1 MTRLFAPAVSAMNRL
16 TYPAKFAVI
25 AVLFTVPL
33 LLVCLFLT
41 RELNERIQFTRQE
54 LYGNEYLHPLRNLMV
69 VLQGQ
74 RRIYG
79 RVDDPRID
87 AARLSIELAQSISA
101 IDDIDR
107 KWGTR
112 LNCSADWQRLKQT
125 IQDWN
130 NQASSMSP
138 RQRFRDLTHRIGEL
152 VELMHQV
159 GDNSNLILDPNLD
172 SYYLIKSV
180 VETLPLLAEQKQLA
194 LCLADHRIASDVNG
208 ALRDYQLSNQVSSI
222 VAMDRELQRNLRVA
236 FEESLDETLGPRLSP
251 TVQDSVAATDRFVH
265 FLEQT
270 EPDVAR
276 ADLSKLESLAET
288 TIAADSRLY
297 ERFSEA
303 LDQRLYARIQSFD
316 RRILLV
322 LLTTLPFVLAAVY
335 LFVGFYLA
343 VNRTVSALD
352 VATQRML
359 AGEMSD
365 PWLPVD
371 SRDELSRVTQAF
383 RVIFHQLQTEAA
395 ELQRAREVAEAA
407 NQAKG
412 EFLANMSHE
421 IRTPMNAII
430 GMTEIVLSTPL
441 TPEQHESL
449 QMVSNSA
456 DALLAI
462 INDILDF
469 SKIEAG
475 KLDLDVVTFDLRD
488 LVEDLL
494 GVLAVRTDEKGLE
507 LACRIAPEL
516 PGSVRGDPMRLR
528 QVLVNLVANAIKF
541 TSRGEVVVE
550 VRLVSRTNH
559 NLTLEFLVSDTGIG
573 IPAEKLLTIFEA
585 FGQADS
591 STTRQYGG
599 TGLGL
604 TISSRL
610 VQLMGGRI
618 SVQSQVGRGSV
629 FSFEAKFDVPDEPI
643 KSATTISATLE
654 QVAGLS
660 VLVVDDNPTNRLIM
674 LELLQQMRTRP
685 VGVSN
690 GTEALEAIERYWR
703 EGNPFSLML
712 LDAHMPEM
720 DGFAVAEKLQ
730 QLPARAI
737 PTVMMLTS
745 GGQSLDAARCRELGL
760 AAYLIKPVRQAELRN
775 AILAAMGAVSN
786 GAQRVDVPAD
796 TVPDAP
802 RSLRVLLAED
812 NVMNQKLAVELLKR
826 RNHTFVVTGNGLEA
840 IAAWEREPFDVG
852 LFDVQMPEMDGLEA
866 TRIIR
871 GKEREQGGHLPIIAM
886 TAAAMKSDYDRCF
899 AAGMDG
905 YISKPFRAIQL
916 WKAIE
921 GIVFDA
927 QTPTPASK
935 QSPAVKAHAIVASEA
950 TTVPASTALSDS
962 TAVPAVPDLASTTE
976 AEIDWKVALANAGD
990 DEALLKELT
999 AIYLDESP
1007 DWMQTIGQAIAMQDL
1022 KELRITA
1029 HKLKSALETLGAS
1042 TAAESARE
1050 LELIARN
1057 ASSSDAGTTFA
1068 KLQAQMQAI
1077 ESLIRSR
1084 PQN

>member
-1 MTRLFAPAVSAMNRL
+1 MNRL

-54 LYGNEYLHPLRNLMV
+54 LCGNEYLHPLRNLTV
-69 VLQGQ
+69 VLQRH
-74 RRIYG
+74 RRIYC
-79 RVDDPRID
+79 RVDGVRVD
-87 AARLSIELAQSISA
+87 AAQLSAELAQSIA
-101 IDDIDR
+101 AVDDIDR

-112 LNCSADWQRLKQT
+112 LKCSADWQRLKLT
-125 IQDWN
+125 IQDWH
-130 NQASSMSP
+130 NQTSSMSP
-138 RQRFRDLTHRIGEL
+138 RRRIRDLTHQIGEL
-152 VELMHQV
+152 MELMNQV

-180 VETLPLLAEQKQLA
+180 VESLPLLAEQKQLA
-194 LCLADHRIASDVNG
+194 ICLADHRVASDVNG
-208 ALRDYQLSNQVSSI
+208 PLRDYQFSNRVSSI
-222 VAMDRELQRNLRVA
+222 VAMERGLQRNLRVA
-236 FEESLDETLGPRLSP
+236 FEESLDETLGPRLSSA
-251 TVQDSVAATDRFVH
+251 VQDSVTATDRFVQ
-265 FLEQT
+265 FLKQA
-270 EPDVAR
+270 EPDVTKT
-276 ADLSKLESLAET
+276 DLLKLESLADI

-303 LDQRLYARIQSFD
+303 IDQRLDARIRTFD

-322 LLTTLPFVLAAVY
+322 LLTTLPFILAAVY

-383 RVIFHQLQTEAA
+383 RMIFHQLQTEAA

-449 QMVSNSA
+449 QMVSKSA

-475 KLDLDVVTFDLRD
+475 KLDLDIVTFDLRD

-494 GVLAVRTDEKGLE
+494 GVLAVRTAEKGLE

-516 PGSVRGDPMRLR
+516 PGAVRGDPMRLR

-541 TSRGEVVVE
+541 TSQGEVVVE
-550 VRLVSRTNH
+550 VRLVSRTNQH
-559 NLTLEFLVSDTGIG
+559 LTLEFLVSDTGIG
-573 IPAEKLLTIFEA
+573 IPAEKLMTIFEA

-618 SVQSQVGRGSV
+618 TVESQVGQGSV
-629 FSFEAKFDVPDEPI
+629 FSFEARFEVPDEPI
-643 KSATTISATLE
+643 TSAATISATLE

-660 VLVVDDNPTNRLIM
+660 VLVVDDNPTNRQIM

-685 VGVSN
+685 IGVSN
-690 GTEALEAIERYWR
+690 GTEALEAIERFWR
-703 EGNPFSLML
+703 EGNPFALML

-730 QLPARAI
+730 QLPAHVM

-760 AAYLIKPVRQAELRN
+760 AAYLIKPVRQAELRK
-775 AILAAMGAVSN
+775 AILAAMGAVTN
-786 GAQRVDVPAD
+786 GTPRVDVPAD
-796 TVPDAP
+796 TLPEAP
-802 RSLRVLLAED
+802 RPLKVLLAED
-812 NVMNQKLAVELLKR
+812 NLMNQKLAVALLHR
-826 RNHTFVVTGNGLEA
+826 RNHTVVVTGNGVEA
-840 IAAWEREPFDVG
+840 IAAWEHEPFDVA

-905 YISKPFRAIQL
+905 YISKPFRAVQL

-927 QTPTPASK
+927 ETPTPALK
-935 QSPAVKAHAIVASEA
+935 QTLVVAA
-950 TTVPASTALSDS
+950 DAPVVSDE
-962 TAVPAVPDLASTTE
+962 TDLPSIIKV
-976 AEIDWKVALANAGD
+976 EIDWSVALANAGD
-990 DEALLKELT
+990 DDALLTELT
-999 AIYLDESP
+999 TIFLDESP
-1007 DWMQTIGQAIAMQDL
+1007 DWMQTIDRAIAMQDRN
-1022 KELRITA
+1022 ELRITA

-1042 TAAESARE
+1042 TTAEAARE

-1057 ASSSDAGTTFA
+1057 ASSSDARTTFA
-1068 KLQAQMQAI
+1068 TLQEQMRTV

-1084 PQN
+1084 PQT